1 MFGTG
6 VSGIHATCRFSFCFF
21 PTGEKEEN
29 GEMNREDKELNPK
42 MRPIW
47 AWLQGFI

>member
-21 PTGEKEEN
+21 PGMIFDMKRA
-29 GEMNREDKELNPK
+29 GMALQKIRMNP
-42 MRPIW
+42 
-47 AWLQGFI
+47 